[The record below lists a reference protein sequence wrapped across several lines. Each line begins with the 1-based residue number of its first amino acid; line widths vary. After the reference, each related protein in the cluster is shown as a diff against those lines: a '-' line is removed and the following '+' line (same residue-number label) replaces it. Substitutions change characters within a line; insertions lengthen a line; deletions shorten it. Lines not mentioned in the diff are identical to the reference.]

1 MLRFLSRKRRMNKM
15 SIEQISIANKRE
27 LEEMVVKDIES
38 IEGGLTTIGNQI
50 PINGHTKLDVLCHDK
65 NGQLV
70 VFKLSPSEDDTMLF
84 EGLGTLNQL
93 DTVKHILKFHYQNF
107 KINEKEPSRLVL
119 IAPSFSKNLL
129 TIAKHISG
137 MRIDLYEWEYLKFGD
152 KKGLRIKPISISKET
167 EEKRKTKRKVQ
178 KEKPSTK
185 VEKQQPPQE
194 VAAEPEIDLGASA
207 KPEKPQEPEKSQKPV
222 SWEGEK
228 KKEKTKKKSK
238 WSF

>member
-1 MLRFLSRKRRMNKM
+1 M

-38 IEGGLTTIGNQI
+38 IEVGLTTIGNQI
-50 PINGHTKLDVLCHDK
+50 PINGHTKLDILCHDE

-70 VFKLSPSEDDTMLF
+70 VFKLSPTEDDMMLF
-84 EGLGTLNQL
+84 EGLGALNQL
-93 DTVKHILKFHYQNF
+93 DAVKHILKFHYQNF
-107 KINEKEPSRLVL
+107 KINEEEPSRLVL

-129 TIAKHISG
+129 TIAKNISG

-152 KKGLRIKPISISKET
+152 NKGLRIKPISISKET
-167 EEKRKTKRKVQ
+167 EEKRKTKRKEP
-178 KEKPSTK
+178 KEKPSAK
-185 VEKQQPPQE
+185 VKKEQPPQE
-194 VAAEPEIDLGASA
+194 EAAEPEPNLDVSA
-207 KPEKPQEPEKSQKPV
+207 EPEKPKKPEKPKESEKSQKPI
-222 SWEGEK
+222 SWEDEK

>member
-1 MLRFLSRKRRMNKM
+1 MNKM
-15 SIEQISIANKRE
+15 SIEQVSIANKRE

-50 PINGHTKLDVLCHDK
+50 PINGHTKLDVLCHDE

-70 VFKLSPSEDDTMLF
+70 VFKLSPSEDDMMLF

-93 DTVKHILKFHYQNF
+93 DTVKHILKFHYKNF
-107 KINEKEPSRLVL
+107 KINEKKPSRLVL

-167 EEKRKTKRKVQ
+167 EEKRKSKRKVQ

-185 VEKQQPPQE
+185 VEKQPPPQE
-194 VAAEPEIDLGASA
+194 VAAEPEFDLSVSA
-207 KPEKPQEPEKSQKPV
+207 KPEKSTKPV
-222 SWEGEK
+222 SWKGEK